1 MGVLLGMG
9 ALHLNGY
16 VFLVAF
22 SYARDF
28 FGFILNTQ
36 ALPLLYFLIFEV

>member
-22 SYARDF
+22 ELERDF
-28 FGFILNTQ
+28 FGFILNTT
-36 ALPLLYFLIFEV
+36 ALCMLFV